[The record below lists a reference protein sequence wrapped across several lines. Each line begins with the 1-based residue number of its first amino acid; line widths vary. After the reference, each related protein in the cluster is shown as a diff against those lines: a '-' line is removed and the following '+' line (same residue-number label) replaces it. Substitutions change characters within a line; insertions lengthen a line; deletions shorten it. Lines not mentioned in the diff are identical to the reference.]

1 LGVRYLQELVGG
13 IGESEALHA
22 LLENTSQMIAAF
34 DRCGHLVYANS
45 SWFRKLGYESGDLL
59 SKPVLDLLHADD
71 AEGVRRCFED
81 LVSGGRPA
89 AATFRL
95 RHCEGHFLWLESEG
109 QLWHAPSQ
117 RSFVVASSRDVT
129 PRRQVEEALRRS
141 QQRLDLALAA
151 GRIGIWEWE
160 LETRRSVWD
169 ERFRAIFGGALSAGG
184 GDEEE
189 FLSRVHPEDQERLRE
204 HVLRAVR
211 SGEPYRNEY
220 RALWPDGSVRH
231 VEVHA
236 SVLRDSEGRTE
247 RMVGVCCDV
256 TEQKRVERELRA
268 SDARFRSL
276 AEHSGAIL
284 TEIASDGRVTYVSPS
299 IQNVLGYSPREVAG
313 RTVREFVEL
322 VRSSRLQEA
331 PEART
336 LEDFRNRVDLRQPSR
351 AFHRDGSRRW
361 IETSVYRHAA
371 GEGRL
376 LAVSYD
382 VTERYRLEEELRRTQ
397 TRESLGLLAGG
408 FAHDFN
414 NLLAGILGNVEL
426 ALERVEG
433 GGESTLLRET
443 LEIGRRAEGVIR
455 ELLTYAGRNL
465 PARDPVLL
473 RAILQKLEPALRTA
487 SPPGM
492 RLVLELG
499 EQPGPWVQAEAHQLR
514 RAVLSLFANAAESLP
529 DGRGTVTLSL
539 GTLHADRRELSVYSA
554 SDALEEGDYA
564 FLDVRDDGCGMDP
577 ETLARVCDPF
587 FTTKFQGR
595 GLGLASALGIVQ
607 SHDGALRFE
616 SEPGRGTSV
625 RVLLPLAPGEG
636 RVAPADAPSEPVASS
651 GTVLVVD
658 DELPVRVVASR
669 MLELAGFQVVLAE
682 NGARAVEL
690 LEERGEAIQAVLLD
704 AVMPVMSGHATFGE
718 LRRRRPDLPV
728 LFFSG
733 HGVRPDQDGDPR
745 VGFIEKP
752 FTLQD
757 LREGLRALLP

>member
-1 LGVRYLQELVGG
+1 MGVRYLQELVGG
-13 IGESEALHA
+13 IGESEALRA

-45 SWFRKLGYESGDLL
+45 SWLRTLGYQSADLL
-59 SKPVLDLLHADD
+59 SRPVLELLHDEDADD
-71 AEGVRRCFED
+71 VRRCFEG

-89 AATFRL
+89 TATFRL
-95 RHCEGHFLWLESEG
+95 RHGEGHFLWLETEG
-109 QLWHAPSQ
+109 QLWSSSSQ

-141 QQRLDLALAA
+141 QKRLDLALAA
-151 GRIGIWEWE
+151 GRIGTWEWDVE
-160 LETRRSVWD
+160 KGTSVWD
-169 ERFRAIFGGALSAGG
+169 ERYRAIFGGGLSEGGG
-184 GDEEE
+184 GDEE
-189 FLSRVHPEDQERLRE
+189 FLARVHPEDRERVRE
-204 HVLRAVR
+204 RVVRALR
-211 SGEPYRNEY
+211 SGEEY
-220 RALWPDGSVRH
+220 RSEYRLVQPDGSVRH

-236 SVLRDSEGRTE
+236 SVLRNPDGRTE
-247 RMVGVCCDV
+247 RMVGMCRDV
-256 TEQKRVERELRA
+256 TEQKRIERELRA

-284 TEIASDGRVTYVSPS
+284 TEISSDGCVTYVSPS
-299 IQNVLGYSPREVAG
+299 IQDVLGYSPQEVTG
-313 RTVREFVEL
+313 RTVRDFVEL
-322 VRSSRLQEA
+322 VGSSRLQEA

-336 LEDFRNRVDLRQPSR
+336 PEEFRDRVDLKQPSR

-382 VTERYRLEEELRRTQ
+382 VTERHRLEEELRRTR

-414 NLLAGILGNVEL
+414 NLLVGILGNVEL
-426 ALERVEG
+426 ALERVDG
-433 GGESTLLRET
+433 GAESTLLRDT
-443 LEIGRRAEGVIR
+443 LEIGRRAERVIR

-465 PARDPVLL
+465 PERDPMFL
-473 RAILQKLEPALRTA
+473 RAVLQKLEPALREA
-487 SPPGM
+487 APPEA
-492 RLVLELG
+492 RVTLDLG
-499 EQPGPWVQAEAHQLR
+499 EEPGPWVEADAHQLR
-514 RAVLSLFANAAESLP
+514 RAVLSLFANAVEALP
-529 DGRGTVTLSL
+529 DGRGTVSLSL
-539 GTLHADRRELSVYSA
+539 GTLRADRRELSVYPS

-564 FLDVRDDGCGMDP
+564 FIDVRDDGCGMEP

-595 GLGLASALGIVQ
+595 GLGLASALGIVRA
-607 SHDGALRFE
+607 HEGTLRFE

-625 RVLLPLAPGEG
+625 RVLLPLAQGE
-636 RVAPADAPSEPVASS
+636 RRIAPAPIPSDPLVSG

-690 LEERGEAIQAVLLD
+690 LEERGETIQAVLLD

-733 HGVRPDQDGDPR
+733 HGVRPDQDGDAR

-752 FTLQD
+752 FTLQN
-757 LREGLRALLP
+757 LLEGLRAVLP